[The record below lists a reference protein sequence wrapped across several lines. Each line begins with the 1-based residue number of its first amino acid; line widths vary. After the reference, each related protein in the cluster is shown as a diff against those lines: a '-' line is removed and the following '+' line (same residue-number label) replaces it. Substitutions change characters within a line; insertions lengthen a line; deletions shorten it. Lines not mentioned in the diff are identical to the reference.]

1 VAWLAQYMESHGVE
15 VDLRDHCG
23 HSPLHLAA
31 RAGHASAVAILV
43 AHGAD
48 VTAKVFLFSFFFQP
62 IFELSFIFPISHPPQ
77 KLVSFILLFKK
88 KFNYSNQDWFLFI
101 TFFFPFLTISFF
113 FLFFS
118 IWAASLM
125 KPKGNEIHH
134 VNYFS
139 FFISNNL
146 ENISCVCVGFDLIP
160 FKVIPDDPFF
170 FPFEWRSPWRS
181 WNGPSLSP
189 GTFSLRGHNP

>member
-77 KLVSFILLFKK
+77 KSCRLSSFLKRNSIIQIRIGFYLLRF
-88 KFNYSNQDWFLFI
+88 SFLF
-101 TFFFPFLTISFF
+101 
-113 FLFFS
+113 
-118 IWAASLM
+118 
-125 KPKGNEIHH
+125 
-134 VNYFS
+134 
-139 FFISNNL
+139 
-146 ENISCVCVGFDLIP
+146 
-160 FKVIPDDPFF
+160 
-170 FPFEWRSPWRS
+170 
-181 WNGPSLSP
+181 
-189 GTFSLRGHNP
+189 